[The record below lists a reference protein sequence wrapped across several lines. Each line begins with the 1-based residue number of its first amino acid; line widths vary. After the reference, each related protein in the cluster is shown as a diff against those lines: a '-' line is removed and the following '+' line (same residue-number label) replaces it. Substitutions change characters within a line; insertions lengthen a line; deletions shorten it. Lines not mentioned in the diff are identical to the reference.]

1 MNTTIFVLTIRQL
14 LGRRRAFLM
23 AAFGLLPIGAA
34 VIFRMSAPNVDAQ
47 RWTVVVLLNGLV
59 VTTLL
64 PLVALVFG
72 TSAMGGEIE
81 DGTAVYLLS
90 KPVPRWQVVIAKLL
104 AAWLAT
110 SLLVGLSTVI
120 SGIIA
125 MNGAPQDG
133 IVIGFAIAMMLGALV
148 YTAIFVL
155 LSIVT
160 SRALIAGLIY
170 VFFWES
176 VVTSIFSGT
185 KIFSVR
191 QYTLGVARL
200 ISTASTNTFDSRLD
214 GNEALWLMAA
224 VSALAIV
231 LAVRRLQRFEI
242 GEST

>member
-1 MNTTIFVLTIRQL
+1 MSTTIFVLTLRQL
-14 LGRRRAFLM
+14 LGRRRAVLM
-23 AAFGLLPIGAA
+23 VAFGLLPIGAA
-34 VIFRMSAPNVDAQ
+34 VIFRLSSPDVDTQ
-47 RWTVVVLLNGLV
+47 KWTILVLLNGLI

-90 KPVPRWQVVIAKLL
+90 KPVPRWEVVMAKLL

-110 SLLVGLSTVI
+110 SVLVGLSTVI
-120 SGIIA
+120 SGLIA
-125 MNGAPQDG
+125 MNGAPQAG
-133 IVIGFAIAMMLGALV
+133 IVSGFAIAMVLGALV
-148 YTAIFVL
+148 YTALFVL

-160 SRALIAGLIY
+160 SRALIGGLIY

-176 VVTSIFSGT
+176 LVTSLFAGT

-200 ISTASTNTFDSRLD
+200 ISTASTKTFDARLD
-214 GNEALWLMAA
+214 GTEALWLMA
-224 VSALAIV
+224 VVTGLAIA
-231 LAVRRLQRFEI
+231 LAVRQLQRFEI

>member
-1 MNTTIFVLTIRQL
+1 MNVTIFVLTIRQL
-14 LGRRRAFLM
+14 LGRRRALLM
-23 AAFGLLPIGAA
+23 AGFGLLPIAAA
-34 VIFRMSAPNVDAQ
+34 VIFRMSSPDVDTQ
-47 RWTVVVLLNGLV
+47 RWTITVLLNGLV

-90 KPVPRWQVVIAKLL
+90 KPVPRWRVVVAKLL
-104 AAWLAT
+104 AAWVAT
-110 SLLVGLSTVI
+110 SLLVGLSTAI
-120 SGIIA
+120 SGAIA
-125 MNGAPQDG
+125 MNGTAQDG
-133 IVIGFAIAMMLGALV
+133 IVIGFIVAMVLGAFV
-148 YTAIFVL
+148 YTALFVF

-200 ISTASTNTFDSRLD
+200 ISTASSKTFDSRLD
-214 GNEALWLMAA
+214 GTVAIWLMVG
-224 VSALAIV
+224 VSLLAIV

>member
-14 LGRRRAFLM
+14 LGRRRAILM
-23 AAFGLLPIGAA
+23 AAFGLLPIAAA
-34 VIFRMSAPNVDAQ
+34 VIFRVSSPDVDTQ
-47 RWTVVVLLNGLV
+47 RWTVTVLLNGLI

-72 TSAMGGEIE
+72 TTAMGGEIE

-110 SLLVGLSTVI
+110 ALLVGLSTVI
-120 SGIIA
+120 SGVIA
-125 MNGAPQDG
+125 MSGAPQDG
-133 IVIGFAIAMMLGALV
+133 IVVGFAVAIVLGALV
-148 YTAIFVL
+148 YTALFVL

-160 SRALIAGLIY
+160 SRALIGGLIY

-176 VVTSIFSGT
+176 IVTTIFSGT
-185 KIFSVR
+185 KIFSIR

-200 ISTASTNTFDSRLD
+200 ISTASTKTFDSRLD

-224 VSALAIV
+224 VSV
-231 LAVRRLQRFEI
+231 LAVCLAVRQLQRFEI